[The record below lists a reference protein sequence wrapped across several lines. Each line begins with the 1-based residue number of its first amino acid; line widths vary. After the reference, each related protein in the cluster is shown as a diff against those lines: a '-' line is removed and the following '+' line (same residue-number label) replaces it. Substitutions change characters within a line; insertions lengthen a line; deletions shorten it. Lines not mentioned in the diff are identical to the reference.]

1 MSKTVNFLLSALVGA
16 VVALAVVSYSRTVY
30 RWTSIDQ
37 AIWRHE
43 FAARNPSLNVPK
55 ATEILNLT
63 PEERAKILRDID
75 MAALQ
80 VK

>member
-1 MSKTVNFLLSALVGA
+1 MNFLLSALVGA

-43 FAARNPSLNVPK
+43 FAARNPGLDVPK
-55 ATEILNLT
+55 ATEILTLS
-63 PEERAKILRDID
+63 PERRLAILRDID
-75 MAALQ
+75 IQALQ